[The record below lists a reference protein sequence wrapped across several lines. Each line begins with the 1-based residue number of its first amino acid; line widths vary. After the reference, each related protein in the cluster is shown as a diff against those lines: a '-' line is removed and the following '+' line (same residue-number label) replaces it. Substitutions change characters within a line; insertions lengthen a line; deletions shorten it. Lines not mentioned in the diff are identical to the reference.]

1 MSPNDFRAPSSGFT
15 KVMGLWNTRESLSRI
30 GSGSSLGEGKSQ
42 SSLGKK
48 ALLKPQALP
57 EPTDKRASVQ
67 QWNQLLTTTTQI
79 LRAKKKIRMRAS
91 RVRLRNI
98 AAKKLTVA
106 PDFTPP
112 VHPKEVLDVKLIKE
126 ALNRNFVFDEI
137 SDDDLMPFIDAFESV
152 SFAEGDFIVK
162 QGDPGSHFYIVN
174 QGKVRFYVEE
184 EEVSVASRGDSFG
197 EVALL
202 YTCPQAASVMV
213 TEDGV
218 SVFRVGHM
226 LFRSILKMRT
236 EKLDRQK
243 AKLLEAMECFKD
255 VGKDDLRRLSD
266 AMVAVVYKEGDV
278 LSHKDDKNPPFCVVQ
293 EGEIKVTD
301 VNLGATKYHQMN
313 LSEGAS
319 FGDLSISMDLNKH
332 SFGTATAA
340 SKGLAYSI
348 DRETFQKIFGSFSRL
363 VIKSLDKKKL
373 VSCFVGCRLNLITY
387 SRDGSI

>member
-1 MSPNDFRAPSSGFT
+1 MSPNDFREPSSGFT
-15 KVMGLWNTRESLSRI
+15 KVMGLWHTRESLARI
-30 GSGSSLGEGKSQ
+30 GSSLGEGESQ
-42 SSLGKK
+42 PSLGKK
-48 ALLKPQALP
+48 ALLKPQAMP
-57 EPTDKRASVQ
+57 EPKNIRTSVK
-67 QWNQLLTTTTQI
+67 QWNQLLTTTTQVI
-79 LRAKKKIRMRAS
+79 RAKNKIRMRAS
-91 RVRLRNI
+91 RVRLQNI

-112 VHPKEVLDVKLIKE
+112 VHPKEVLDVELIKE
-126 ALNRNFVFDEI
+126 ALNKNFVFDEI

-152 SFAEGDFIVK
+152 SFSGGDFIVK
-162 QGDPGSHFYIVN
+162 QGDPGSYFYIVN

-226 LFRSILKMRT
+226 VFRSILKMRT
-236 EKLDRQK
+236 EKLDREK

-255 VGKDDLRRLSD
+255 VGKDDLRRLSE

-301 VNLGATKYHQMN
+301 VNLGDMKYHQMN
-313 LSEGAS
+313 LSEGDS
-319 FGDLSISMDLNKH
+319 FGDLSISMDLDNY
-332 SFGTATAA
+332 SFGTATAV

-348 DRETFQKIFGSFSRL
+348 DRETFQKIFGNLSKL

-373 VSCFVGCRLNLITY
+373 VSCFVGCRLDLITY